1 LFPKQKGGK
10 MAPVYFSIE
19 SGGNV
24 IAYYPNRSTFMD
36 FGKVNISQIM
46 EGQRRREQGAMIQD
60 ALPFLNADQREFL
73 LSGLTPE
80 MWDELFE
87 NAKL

>member
-1 LFPKQKGGK
+1 MN

-19 SGGNV
+19 NNGNV
-24 IAYYPNRSTFMD
+24 IVYHPNRGTSMN

-46 EGQRRREQGAMIQD
+46 EGQKKREKGAMIQD
-60 ALPFLNADQREFL
+60 AMPFLNTDQREFL

-87 NAKL
+87 DAKL